1 MPSRN
6 WVGRWNDGMQGEYSI
21 INDDVLA
28 RYGRVLGKVKVFRQ
42 QIDQELNVLV
52 DWCFIINDKMREPV
66 GRPVDRPAISSFMMK
81 WRQHNEHVTLGRQ
94 PVGLKDVHFL
104 SETVRDTV
112 LRS

>member
-1 MPSRN
+1 
-6 WVGRWNDGMQGEYSI
+6 MQGEYSI
-21 INDDVLA
+21 INDDVLV

-81 WRQHNEHVTLGRQ
+81 CSQHNEHVTLGQPQ
-94 PVGLKDVHFL
+94 PVWLKGVHFL
-104 SETVRDTV
+104 SETVRDKV